1 MRPGAPLSPGIEPFV
16 PAIRVSSH
24 SSNLSRAGAFML
36 AELKTFLH
44 EVRPENIHPQVG
56 YERLI
61 R

>member
-1 MRPGAPLSPGIEPFV
+1 MRPCVPLSPGVKPFI

-24 SSNLSRAGAFML
+24 SSNLSRPRAFML
-36 AELKTFLH
+36 AELKAFLH
-44 EVRPENIHPQVG
+44 ELRPENIHPQVG